1 MNVRLWCLM
10 YNDGKLITAGDNG
23 SVYILDLGIKWQS
36 KQAELA
42 EGQYLWER
50 IVSILSDGGKI
61 VSDAVCIKSFTLVEE
76 TDPTVPAWAKASSK
90 PAYTASEVGADV
102 SGTAANAVSSHNTAT
117 NAHSDIRTSIDTH
130 TNNKLNPH
138 GVTKSQIGLGNV
150 ENKSSATIRSEITSA
165 NVTTALGYTP
175 LNSNLKGTVNGVA
188 ELDANGK
195 IPSSQLPSYVD
206 DVIEGY
212 LYNSKFYK
220 ESAHTTVITGE
231 TGKIYIDLSS
241 SKTYRWSGS
250 AFAEISA
257 SLALG
262 ETSSTAY
269 RGDRGKTAYDHSQAA
284 HAPSDAEKNQNAFS
298 NVTVGSTNIAADSVT
313 DTLTLVAG
321 SNVTITPDAT
331 KGQITITATD
341 TKYTLPSAGTSLGG
355 VKSGG
360 DVTIS
365 NGVITVNDDSHN
377 HTIANVD
384 GLQTALNGK
393 ANDFSIE
400 IYNGTGGNPK
410 PVRFASFNYS
420 TCNSENGIAAK
431 ISLVSGHGNGS
442 SYAFLQDAIIRV
454 SYDGSVEVDNFKYY
468 GTETGTY
475 DGANRQY
482 GDIFWLTDSTN
493 KIIDFYCLMGQYSR
507 VNQTPWKRLTYSTGG
522 TVTQHTSCTVYSSG
536 TKVWANNSD
545 IALVSDISTIANNT
559 TYTLT
564 KSGSTITLT
573 GSDGKTSS
581 VTDADTD
588 TKYTHPTS
596 SGNKHIPSGGSSGQ
610 ILRWSADGTATWGAD
625 NNTTYSQAT
634 SSTLGLV
641 KIGFPE
647 SGKNYPVELNSS
659 GQMYV
664 NVPWT
669 DNNTTYGVVSTTAN
683 GLAPKRDGSTT
694 KFLRADGTWAV
705 PPDTNTVYTHPSTH
719 AASMITGLAT
729 VATSGNYNDLSNKP
743 TVTTVAIKSWTS
755 ADI

>member
-1 MNVRLWCLM
+1 MAKTV
-10 YNDGKLITAGDNG
+10 KT
-23 SVYILDLGIKWQS
+23 
-36 KQAELA
+36 
-42 EGQYLWER
+42 R
-50 IVSILSDGGKI
+50 IQHKR
-61 VSDAVCIKSFTLVEE
+61 E
-76 TDPTVPAWAKASSK
+76 
-90 PAYTASEVGADV
+90 
-102 SGTAANAVSSHNTAT
+102 TAANWTSATSFKPMDGELIVYKPDTTGSPAMLKVGDGSTVAKDLPFIKAGSATTADSATKDGAGNTITSTYAKNADLTSHTGNTTVHITAAERTKWNTA
-117 NAHSDIRTSIDTH
+117 STH
-130 TNNKLNPH
+130 
-138 GVTKSQIGLGNV
+138 
-150 ENKSSATIRSEITSA
+150 A
-165 NVTTALGYTP
+165 
-175 LNSNLKGTVNGVA
+175 
-188 ELDANGK
+188 
-195 IPSSQLPSYVD
+195 
-206 DVIEGY
+206 
-212 LYNSKFYK
+212 
-220 ESAHTTVITGE
+220 
-231 TGKIYIDLSS
+231 
-241 SKTYRWSGS
+241 
-250 AFAEISA
+250 
-257 SLALG
+257 
-262 ETSSTAY
+262 SST
-269 RGDRGKTAYDHSQAA
+269 
-284 HAPSDAEKNQNAFS
+284 HAPSNAEKNQNAFS
-298 NVTVGSTNIAADSVT
+298 NVTVGSTTIAADSTT

-331 KGQITITATD
+331 KDQITITATD

-365 NGVITVNDDSHN
+365 DGVITVNDDSHN
-377 HTIANVD
+377 HTITNVD

-634 SSTLGLV
+634 SAALGLV

-669 DNNTTYGVVSTTAN
+669 DNNTVYSHPTYTAKSSGLYKVTVDSTGHVSAATAVTKADITALGIPGSDTNTTYGVVSTTAN

-719 AASMITGLAT
+719 PANMITGLAT

-743 TVTTVAIKSWTS
+743 TVTTVTIKSWTS
-755 ADI
+755 ADM